1 MAILLGE
8 GWDMLESV
16 EYPWHQAEENI
27 AAGQMD
33 EAAVSWRGSGIEPAT
48 AQGITRRVQ
57 KGRFQPGFPR
67 TQAGI
72 QYNRPEPFS
81 IFFNQIFPPFGGRGS
96 NFLRC

>member
-33 EAAVSWRGSGIEPAT
+33 EAAVS
-48 AQGITRRVQ
+48 
-57 KGRFQPGFPR
+57 
-67 TQAGI
+67 
-72 QYNRPEPFS
+72 
-81 IFFNQIFPPFGGRGS
+81 
-96 NFLRC
+96 